1 MFVPRK
7 RAMSVNADC
16 PDDQLEGLVTAA
28 TRAGAAVGLTVVM
41 RGRYEMTANDRD
53 ETFSVHFC

>member
-1 MFVPRK
+1 
-7 RAMSVNADC
+7 MSVNADC